1 MAPDVKK
8 IASLLTECYGIN
20 IAGVIHYSPQGLYAD
35 FRPAEIPS
43 LRGFSS
49 RVTVGWRTIESQF
62 VPDTFSATLVTS
74 MSQADESK
82 RKLFTSFAR
91 TDIDNGDKVELS
103 INEAASDPMD
113 YHTWPT
119 NWSSCTLSVKSPFTV
134 IDANDDSETEEKIL
148 LYAKRLLSLILSLL
162 PLEEKT
168 DKELPAGL
176 PEGARMKIEVNRYER
191 NRLNREA
198 CIEAKGA
205 VCTVCSFNYHSFYGD
220 IGDGYIHV
228 HHIIPVSKLGENYI
242 LDPVNDLTPICAN
255 CHAMIHKQ
263 DPPYSVDKLK
273 EIIQK
278 SGSPY

>member
-8 IASLLTECYGIN
+8 IASLLTECYGMS
-20 IAGVIHYSPQGLYAD
+20 IAGVIHYSPQGLHAD
-35 FRPAEIPS
+35 FRPSEIPS

-49 RVTVGWRTIESQF
+49 RVKVGWRTIESQF

-91 TDIDNGDKVELS
+91 TDIGSGDKVELS
-103 INEAASDPMD
+103 INEAAADPMD
-113 YHTWPT
+113 YQTWPT
-119 NWSSCTLSVKSPFTV
+119 NWSSCTLSVQSPFTV
-134 IDANDDSETEEKIL
+134 IDANDDRGTEEKIL

-168 DKELPAGL
+168 DEELPAGL
-176 PEGARMKIEVNRYER
+176 PEGARIKIEVNRYER

-205 VCTVCSFNYHSFYGD
+205 ICTVCGFNFQSFYGD
-220 IGDGYIHV
+220 IGYGYIHV
-228 HHIIPVSKLGENYI
+228 HHIIPISKLGKNYV
-242 LDPVNDLTPICAN
+242 LDPVNDLTPVCAN
-255 CHAMIHKQ
+255 CHAMLHKQ
-263 DPPYSVDKLK
+263 DTPYSVDKLK

-278 SGSPY
+278 SGSL